1 MLFTTS
7 SAQLSRRQS
16 KLSFQVNGKL
26 LIMIPVAFLL
36 VSRGAIAASSHPECQ
51 AKVSSI
57 CSREP
62 LRSGVTAVLAVR
74 MDGDTLVSVNPSCKL
89 VPASTAKLI
98 TTGLALRAL
107 GPSRRFE
114 TRLAYKGSIVDSTL
128 VGDLYIVGGGDPTL
142 AASTGCAV
150 DRDRTFRQW
159 LSILRAAG
167 ISSVD
172 GRIIGDPRYFDD
184 PDPEG
189 LGSSYE
195 DIGTD
200 YGAAPTGLS
209 FNENIQTFTVN
220 PGALE
225 GSAPVVRPRYPE
237 TPWMKY
243 ANTAVTTA
251 PRTERDMY
259 YFNTRFGPY
268 GQFAGKFP
276 LDGPQYVL
284 CCSNRFGAYTCA
296 WYFYRFLTVSGVSVS
311 GGFADVSP
319 YGFIRTDLRS
329 FDSGFAAPAQESL
342 TYIGSTFSSTVS
354 EIVKDTNFNSD
365 NFYAETLLRQM
376 GKIRGKGA
384 DVESC
389 IELEEALVR
398 EMGLRMTNSC
408 QLMDGSGLS
417 RKNYI
422 APAFMVAFLRKMA
435 STEVFGH
442 FFASLPKAG
451 QRGSTMETRLKS
463 APAQLRDRVHMKS
476 GSMNGV
482 RCFSGYIDATDG
494 KPGHIVAFTVMTNNV
509 TAGSY
514 TVYPIIDE
522 IIALI
527 ASEN

>member
-1 MLFTTS
+1 M
-7 SAQLSRRQS
+7 
-16 KLSFQVNGKL
+16 NCKL
-26 LIMIPVAFLL
+26 LILIPVAFLL

-51 AKVSSI
+51 AKVSTI

-74 MDGDTLVSVNPSCKL
+74 MDGDTIVSVNPTCKM
-89 VPASTAKLI
+89 VPASTTKLV
-98 TTGLALRAL
+98 TTGLALRTL

-114 TRLAYKGSIVDSTL
+114 TKLAYKGHIVDSIL

-142 AASTGCAV
+142 AASTDCAV
-150 DRDRTFRQW
+150 DRSKTFRQW
-159 LSILRAAG
+159 LSLMRAAG
-167 ISSVD
+167 INSVE

-184 PDPEG
+184 PNPEG

-200 YGAAPTGLS
+200 YGASPSGLS

-225 GSAPVVRPRYPE
+225 GSAPVVLPRFPD
-237 TPWMKY
+237 TPWMHY
-243 ANTAVTTA
+243 SNTAVTTA
-251 PRTERDMY
+251 PKTDRDMY
-259 YFNTRFGPY
+259 YFDTRFGPY

-276 LDGPQYVL
+276 LDGHQYVL

-296 WYFYRFLTVSGVSVS
+296 WYFYRYLMVSGVNVAN
-311 GGFADVSP
+311 GFADVSP
-319 YGFIRTDLRS
+319 YGYVRTDLRS
-329 FDSGFAAPAQESL
+329 YDSGIAAPSQESL
-342 TYIGSTFSSTVS
+342 TYIGSTFSSTVA
-354 EIVKDTNFNSD
+354 EIVKDTNYNSD

-376 GKIRGKGA
+376 GKLCGKGVDA
-384 DVESC
+384 ESC
-389 IELEEALVR
+389 IKLEETLIKD
-398 EMGLRMTNSC
+398 MGLRMTNRC

-422 APAFMVAFLRKMA
+422 APSFMVGFLRKMA
-435 STEVFGH
+435 STEVFAP
-442 FFASLPKAG
+442 FFSSLPRAG
-451 QRGSTMETRLKS
+451 QKGSTMETRLKS
-463 APAQLRDRVHMKS
+463 APAPLRDRVHMKS

-482 RCFSGYIDATDG
+482 RCFSGYIEATDG
-494 KPGHIVAFTVMTNNV
+494 KPGHMVAFSVMTNNV

-527 ASEN
+527 AAEN